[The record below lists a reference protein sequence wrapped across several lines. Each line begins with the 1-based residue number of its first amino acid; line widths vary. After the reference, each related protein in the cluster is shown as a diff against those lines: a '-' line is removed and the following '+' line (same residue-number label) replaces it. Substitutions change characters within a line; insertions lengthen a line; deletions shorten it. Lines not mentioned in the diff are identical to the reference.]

1 MRYNKPGY
9 FISLRNAFNDFHDL
23 RLFQKRLLAS
33 PAWDIFSEVSSNL
46 SFFSI
51 VSPRAAGDG
60 DSYHYVFKIPHYA
73 SNQIIRQ
80 LFKHSLS
87 HTESQ
92 KRPTWRWTIQIGAVS
107 YRKSNIPLLKKWK
120 LCIVLR
126 SNGNKNSS
134 VLHNRLSNERADQH
148 REFVA
153 SRFQQNHSK
162 DCVKKSS
169 ETSWGMNLKL
179 DHTSKNFSNHRRS
192 ILRPLE
198 LCWHDLGHLN
208 VPFKP

>member
-1 MRYNKPGY
+1 M
-9 FISLRNAFNDFHDL
+9 
-23 RLFQKRLLAS
+23 
-33 PAWDIFSEVSSNL
+33 SSNL

-60 DSYHYVFKIPHYA
+60 DSYHFVFKIPHYA

-179 DHTSKNFSNHRRS
+179 DHTSKSFSNHIRS
-192 ILRPLE
+192 IMLTR
-198 LCWHDLGHLN
+198 
-208 VPFKP
+208 FKTPKCSIWALTPTGNKTNKLSEYFKFWFLTRSFASRF